1 MRNRGFLRFPTPWR
15 ALPGLVE
22 HFDRSKRS
30 RFFAIA
36 ITLTPLVL
44 FTKWFAVIHGAF
56 TYDDFDI
63 LAVARTIPT
72 LKSLFLVHGDVPIP
86 LFRIFFTV
94 MYALFDVHALYWNI
108 YFLLLMIAVDLLAL
122 ALLVSLGTNLIVSA
136 LFYLTIISASVW
148 NYTAVGYYSM
158 SIYPQIGLLGLVG
171 VLAVILW
178 RSSGRVVFMWLALAV
193 SVAAPFIH
201 PSGAYVLAAV
211 GGFAVVN
218 EFSRPD
224 DSWPSLRMFIH
235 DFRWL
240 IVGLAIGAALF
251 AVFFAVTVHG
261 RPFLSMAHSPL
272 SATAV
277 LKSIYVLT
285 SQGVALELFRPLIA
299 VLLPWAGLE
308 TQGIAAV
315 VFAIALGVFGFMK
328 INASQ
333 RITYLALLMPLLA
346 IVLVVS
352 LGRRLSS
359 IEDVVSSVGKYN
371 SFAFLWFAIAT
382 FFLFGRLSTRI
393 PFRWR
398 KIGGFA
404 SVTIAG
410 LLFIGYVHQ
419 GNRYR
424 AEAALRKQQ
433 MGDLLASFK
442 DYASETAPAPMRI
455 PTLDG
460 AFIFPQHELLFKYNL
475 AHYRPF
481 FFGFDKRLTL
491 LRNDAMDD
499 WSMEGIQTVSSLRQS
514 TDPDFIRA
522 LASNRNL
529 QDLYLRG
536 VDLAPTPTPRLDSAP
551 VKLDEVKVEN
561 AEIVDRTANALTLKS
576 TGDASIILFPGAWDP
591 EQAHILSMRA
601 SAAVD
606 RPRRGEDP
614 KIELMFEGQLPIPY
628 AASTIFISN
637 GKSDISVDLL
647 QLYSYSL
654 NQKVYK
660 LRLLFPEFGSF
671 TISDVRMSP

>member
-1 MRNRGFLRFPTPWR
+1 MKNRGFRRFPTPWR
-15 ALPGLVE
+15 ALPGLVN

-30 RFFAIA
+30 RFFAVA
-36 ITLTPLVL
+36 LALTPLIL
-44 FTKWFAVIHGAF
+44 FTKWFEVIHGTF

-86 LFRIFFTV
+86 LFRIFFTA

-108 YFLLLMIAVDLLAL
+108 YFLLLMISVDLLAL
-122 ALLVSLGTNLIVSA
+122 AVLVSLGTNLVVLA
-136 LFYLTIISASVW
+136 LFYLTITSASVW

-178 RSSGRVVFMWLALAV
+178 RSSGRVAFMWLALAV

-211 GGFAVVN
+211 GGLAVVN

-224 DSWPSLRMFIH
+224 DSWPSLRIFIH

-251 AVFFAVTVHG
+251 AVFFAVVVHG

-277 LKSIYVLT
+277 LKSIYVLA
-285 SQGVALELFRPLIA
+285 SQGVALELFRPLIV

-315 VFAIALGVFGFMK
+315 VFAIALGVFGFLK

-382 FFLFGRLSTRI
+382 FFLFGCLSTRI

-398 KIGGFA
+398 RIGGFA

-410 LLFIGYVHQ
+410 LLFIGYAHQ
-419 GNRYR
+419 SNRYR

-433 MGDLLASFK
+433 MDDLLATFK
-442 DYASETAPAPMRI
+442 DYAETAPAAMHI

-460 AFIFPQHELLFKYNL
+460 AFIAPQHQQLSKYNL

-522 LASNRNL
+522 LASNHDL

-536 VDLAPTPTPRLDSAP
+536 VDLASTSTPRLGAAP
-551 VKLDEVKVEN
+551 MKLDDVKVEN
-561 AEIVDRTANALTLKS
+561 AEVVDRTANALTLKS
-576 TGDASIILFPGAWDP
+576 TGEASITLFPGAWDP
-591 EQAHILSMRA
+591 EQAHILSMRV

-614 KIELMFEGQLPIPY
+614 KIELVFEGQLPIPY
-628 AASTIFISN
+628 AANTIFISN

-654 NQKVYK
+654 NQKVHG
-660 LRLLFPEFGSF
+660 LRLLFPESGSF
-671 TISDVRMSP
+671 TISDVQMLP